1 MAFVTLNPA
10 TPLMCERLSA
20 GHKAVEDPS
29 EWQHVRMEKHAVDMF
44 LQETVEG
51 AAAVHMS
58 LLDQGDS
65 IGAPFLAMGVCFV
78 DDAARS
84 AAQTA
89 LEGFG
94 STEAVGIAH
103 NALAISK
110 ACPDAHTLLALYHAS
125 DLTTA
130 LACYEAAEAAAL
142 KALAAGDKLVEALSQ
157 RSVMVCPG
165 SDALH

>member
-1 MAFVTLNPA
+1 MRFLCLLLN
-10 TPLMCERLSA
+10 LCRLCIHHS
-20 GHKAVEDPS
+20 
-29 EWQHVRMEKHAVDMF
+29 
-44 LQETVEG
+44 
-51 AAAVHMS
+51 
-58 LLDQGDS
+58 
-65 IGAPFLAMGVCFV
+65 
-78 DDAARS
+78 
-84 AAQTA
+84 
-89 LEGFG
+89 GFG